1 MPLIIGLSKDNIH
14 FGVNM
19 LELWKPLFVLEHE
32 NMWVLKSCYGNYV
45 AMKDV
50 ATSKF
55 HVYVNVI
62 SVKFKDQKKKLIIHI
77 HTYTKLTIARCWTYC
92 ANNSFKMS
100 KTFNHEDMEI

>member
-1 MPLIIGLSKDNIH
+1 
-14 FGVNM
+14 M

-62 SVKFKDQKKKLIIHI
+62 FVKLKIKK
-77 HTYTKLTIARCWTYC
+77 
-92 ANNSFKMS
+92 
-100 KTFNHEDMEI
+100 

>member
-1 MPLIIGLSKDNIH
+1 VPLIIGLSKDNIH

-19 LELWKPLFVLEHE
+19 LELWKPLFFLEHE

-62 SVKFKDQKKKLIIHI
+62 SVKFKDQKKKIDYSHPYIHK
-77 HTYTKLTIARCWTYC
+77 TYNCKVLDLLC
-92 ANNSFKMS
+92 K
-100 KTFNHEDMEI
+100 